1 MDALNIII
9 YSGAAIAISV
19 QSIQNNY
26 LKNKNSKLK
35 TMETNL
41 FLENAELKKHRAH
54 LNFVISEQAEAISDL
69 RSQMENQF
77 INVDYLKISLQIP
90 TLNNE
95 LCDKI
100 DTLIDK
106 RKFNGKQ
113 KKAVQTKTE
122 NRFTN
127 SKLKLTKNGNSG
139 NTN

>member
-9 YSGAAIAISV
+9 YSGAAITIAV
-19 QSIQNNY
+19 QTIQNNY

-35 TMETNL
+35 TMESNL

-54 LNFVISEQAEAISDL
+54 LNFVISEQAETISDI

-77 INVDYLKISLQIP
+77 INVDYLKNILAKYQR
-90 TLNNE
+90 LNNE

-122 NRFTN
+122 KPIYEFKTKTN
-127 SKLKLTKNGNSG
+127 
-139 NTN
+139 

>member
-1 MDALNIII
+1 MDAINILI
-9 YSGAAIAISV
+9 YSGAAIAISI
-19 QSIQNNY
+19 QAIQNNY

-35 TMETNL
+35 TMESNL

-54 LNFVISEQAEAISDL
+54 LNFVISEQAETISDI

-77 INVDYLKISLQIP
+77 INVDYLKNILAKYQR
-90 TLNNE
+90 LNNE

-122 NRFTN
+122 KPIYEFKTKTN
-127 SKLKLTKNGNSG
+127 
-139 NTN
+139 

>member
-1 MDALNIII
+1 MDAINIII

-19 QSIQNNY
+19 QTIQNNY

-35 TMETNL
+35 TMESNL

-54 LNFVISEQAEAISDL
+54 LNFVISEQAETISDI

-77 INVDYLKISLQIP
+77 INVDYLKNILAKYQR
-90 TLNNE
+90 LNNE

-113 KKAVQTKTE
+113 KKESTPKTPKPIYEFKTKT
-122 NRFTN
+122 N
-127 SKLKLTKNGNSG
+127 
-139 NTN
+139 

>member
-1 MDALNIII
+1 MEAINILL
-9 YSGAAIAISV
+9 YSGAAVTISV
-19 QSIQNNY
+19 QLIQNNY

-35 TMETNL
+35 TMESNL

-54 LNFVISEQAEAISDL
+54 LNFVISEQAETISDL

-77 INVDYLKISLQIP
+77 INVDYLKNILAKYQR
-90 TLNNE
+90 LNNE

-113 KKAVQTKTE
+113 KKTTQTKTE
-122 NRFTN
+122 KPIYEFKNKTN
-127 SKLKLTKNGNSG
+127 
-139 NTN
+139 

>member
-19 QSIQNNY
+19 QTIQNNY

-35 TMETNL
+35 TMESNL

-54 LNFVISEQAEAISDL
+54 LNFVISEQAETISDI

-77 INVDYLKISLQIP
+77 INVDYLKNILAKYQR
-90 TLNNE
+90 LNNE

-122 NRFTN
+122 KPIYEFKTKTN
-127 SKLKLTKNGNSG
+127 
-139 NTN
+139 

>member
-19 QSIQNNY
+19 QSIQNTY
-26 LKNKNSKLK
+26 LKKKNSKLEK
-35 TMETNL
+35 MENNL
-41 FLENAELKKHRAH
+41 FLENAELKRHRAH
-54 LNFVISEQAEAISDL
+54 LNNVISEQAEAISDL

-77 INVDYLKISLQIP
+77 LNVDYLKTILAKYQR
-90 TLNNE
+90 LNNE

-122 NRFTN
+122 KPIYEFKTKTN
-127 SKLKLTKNGNSG
+127 
-139 NTN
+139 